1 MNLGFGFR
9 YTAGACAALFTLSC
23 VDDSSPADEL
33 VAEEGRD
40 AGGSPAAEDAAATN
54 ADAGEGTN
62 SEVANDSGGAAIDA
76 SGVSVTLPGAE
87 TDAASTSDASIQTD
101 ADAPDASSAD
111 GESDAANVAT
121 DAAPTADAAVP
132 TLDAALGRID
142 AAAASGDCMG
152 PGPENPTGL
161 AGFPTA
167 PTFVVEAEGPWLG
180 WSVNYGT
187 LQVQVE
193 AEREVLYLN
202 APGDSRTSYLM
213 APSELLGDLTSKS
226 NIVFEFRTTGSGG
239 YYDSGYGYL
248 GDLVI
253 QGEAGNAYA
262 QVEFVFDEAWHTYVV
277 PLSTCWSVDQPTLAA
292 ILENVTGLGIRAEFT
307 TGSDAAWLGS
317 FTIE

>member
-1 MNLGFGFR
+1 MNLGSLGFR
-9 YTAGACAALFTLSC
+9 STVGACATLFALSC
-23 VDDSSPADEL
+23 TEDSSPTDEL
-33 VAEEGRD
+33 VADELAD
-40 AGGSPAAEDAAATN
+40 AGGYPAQDAATATADAGKATSSEAAEDASATQ
-54 ADAGEGTN
+54 
-62 SEVANDSGGAAIDA
+62 SDA
-76 SGVSVTLPGAE
+76 SGVNVTLPGAD
-87 TDAASTSDASIQTD
+87 TDAASGSDAGAVAEAGT
-101 ADAPDASSAD
+101 PDASAAD
-111 GESDAANVAT
+111 SGSDAAS
-121 DAAPTADAAVP
+121 AASDSGSGFDSA
-132 TLDAALGRID
+132 TLDAALGQVD
-142 AAAASGDCMG
+142 AAAASGDCIG

-161 AGFPTA
+161 TGFPSA

-193 AEREVLYLN
+193 AEQEVLYLN

-213 APSELLGDLTSKS
+213 APPELLGDLTSKS
-226 NIVFEFRTTGSGG
+226 NIVFDFRTTGSGG